1 MTGGYHRDLGGQ
13 MIDDADAIGVVTD
26 YGRPT
31 RAAMAVRNGAG
42 VIELRYGV
50 IELRGADRE
59 AFVNNTVSVDVP
71 QSEQEGAYGFLLDPQ
86 GKIIADMYILAGADR
101 LLCLVHPQVVAAI
114 VEQWQER
121 VFIQDVE
128 IADASGAYR
137 VMEVHGP
144 QATEKVA
151 SVLTG
156 PGAPGAPFEVVRG
169 AIGEAGVVVM
179 AGDGLLGEE
188 MFVVVGAHDA
198 GAQLFD
204 RLLTMGI
211 GAIPFGVETYR
222 SLAIEAGT
230 PLFPD
235 ELAGA
240 IPNTFDL
247 TVGVDYE
254 KGCFIGQEVV
264 SKVANRGRPSRELIG
279 LRARGQ
285 FPVAAAVTDD
295 GVEVGRVT
303 ATGQETGGTDC
314 VGLAIVSRGG
324 VQGGATVTVADAEA
338 TVVRLP
344 FVEGSLRSGRCPQ
357 PDRVASESE

>member
-1 MTGGYHRDLGGQ
+1 MTESYHRDLGGR
-13 MIDDADAIGVVTD
+13 MIEAPDAIGVVAD

-31 RAAMAVRNGAG
+31 RTAMAVRNGAG

-50 IELRGADRE
+50 VEVRGTDRR
-59 AFVNNTVSVDVP
+59 AFVNNTISVDVP
-71 QSEQEGAYGFLLDPQ
+71 QTQAEGAYGFLLDPH
-86 GKIIADMYILAGADR
+86 GKITADMYILAGSDR
-101 LLCLVHPQVVAAI
+101 ILCLTHPQVTGAI
-114 VEQWQER
+114 VDQWQER

-128 IADASGAYR
+128 ITDASDGYR

-156 PGAPGAPFEVVRG
+156 PGAPGDPFAVVRG
-169 AIGEAGVVVM
+169 AIGDAGVVVM

-188 MFVVVGAHDA
+188 MFVVVGGRDA
-198 GAQLFD
+198 GDLLLD

-211 GAIPFGVETYR
+211 GAIPFGMETYR

-247 TVGVDYE
+247 TVGVDYA

-264 SKVANRGRPSRELIG
+264 SKVANVGRPSSELIG
-279 LRARGQ
+279 LRAPGQ
-285 FPVAAAVTDD
+285 FPVDAPIID
-295 GVEVGRVT
+295 GETTVGRVT

-314 VGLAIVSRGG
+314 LGLGIVSRGQIS
-324 VQGGATVTVADAEA
+324 QGM
-338 TVVRLP
+338 TVVVGETEVACSPLP
-344 FVEGSLRSGRCPQ
+344 FVEGSHPSGRRPRPGQ
-357 PDRVASESE
+357 VASQAE

>member
-13 MIDDADAIGVVTD
+13 MIDTADAIGVVTD

-31 RAAMAVRNGAG
+31 RTAMAVRKGAG

-71 QSEQEGAYGFLLDPQ
+71 QTDAAGTYGFLLDPQ

-101 LLCLVHPQVVAAI
+101 LLCLVHPQVTAQI
-114 VEQWQER
+114 VDQWQER

-128 IADASGAYR
+128 ITDASDAYS

-156 PGAPGAPFEVVRG
+156 PGAPADPFDVVRG

-188 MFVVVGAHDA
+188 MFMIVGAREA
-198 GAQLFD
+198 AEGLFD

-211 GAIPFGVETYR
+211 GAIPFGMETYR
-222 SLAIEAGT
+222 TLAIEAGT

-247 TVGVDYE
+247 AVGVDYA

-264 SKVANRGRPSRELIG
+264 SKVANRGRPSRELVG
-279 LRARGQ
+279 LRARGR
-285 FPVAAAVTDD
+285 FPTAAIVDD
-295 GVEVGRVT
+295 GAEIGQVT
-303 ATGQETGGTDC
+303 ATGQVTGGTDC
-314 VGLAIVSRGG
+314 VGLGIITRGR
-324 VQGGATVTVADAEA
+324 VQTGATVTVDAEEVS
-338 TVVRLP
+338 VVALP
-344 FVEGSLRSGRCPQ
+344 VIEGSHPSGRRPQ
-357 PDRVASESE
+357 PDLVASESE